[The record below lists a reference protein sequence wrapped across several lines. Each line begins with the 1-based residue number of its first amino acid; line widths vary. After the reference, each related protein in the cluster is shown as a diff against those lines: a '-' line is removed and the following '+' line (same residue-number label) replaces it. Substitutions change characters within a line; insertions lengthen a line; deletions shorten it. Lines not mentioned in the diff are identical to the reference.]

1 MTAARHIILALLL
14 ILAQAAI
21 DNYVNMT
28 VYLDIALCLYIVL
41 TLPPRWGA
49 IPSMIVGFAV
59 GIIVDVLGNGIIGM
73 SAAAMTA
80 VALCRKTVFRIAAP
94 REKEKRQDIGTM
106 GLRNF
111 ILYTLPLTLVY
122 LLVYILLDSSGFR
135 PAGQNLIRTGISLAA
150 NTAIMGFLYAIT
162 SDNGRR
168 K

>member
-1 MTAARHIILALLL
+1 MTTARHIILALLL

-28 VYLDIALCLYIVL
+28 VYLDIALCLFIVL
-41 TLPPRWGA
+41 TLPPGWGA
-49 IPSMIVGFAV
+49 IPSMIAGFAV
-59 GIIVDVLGNGIIGM
+59 GITVDILGNGIIGM

-80 VALCRKTVFRIAAP
+80 VALCRKTVFNIAAP
-94 REKEKRQDIGTM
+94 REKDKRQEFWDM

-111 ILYTLPLTLVY
+111 ILYTIPLTLIY

-135 PAGQNLIRTGISLAA
+135 PAGQNLLRLGISLAA

-168 K
+168 R